1 MTLETLICC
10 MLIPVGYVLAYI
22 AGKYDLLFVI
32 CKILEEK
39 LKEVT
44 RK

>member
-1 MTLETLICC
+1 MTFENLMCC
-10 MLIPVGYVLAYI
+10 MLIPVGYVFTYI